1 MHTSHQALPW
11 HASLR
16 SDAAQA
22 LGRVLRN
29 ENGVCRNSQLLG
41 AVTGAV
47 SGGLGMLAGVLKS
60 SGNWPLAI
68 LASVAFTL
76 AFLGLMGLAWLRPLW
91 FSGRPAVALS
101 ALTGG
106 LAAALGMTLGL
117 SRAPVGHGLPWREQ
131 MDGLLTAARIGLPM
145 PLLLSFALLL
155 VVILTASQ
163 RREHMA
169 RELALAQSRAD
180 QEQAKREASEA
191 RLRLLQAQIQPHF
204 IFNTLA
210 AVQHWVDTGDARA
223 SPLLR
228 QLSSFLRGSAELM
241 LRPQVS
247 LAEELSLVQAYLG
260 VMQARWGERLRFSL
274 DIDAACAA
282 AAHLPPGIVLS
293 LVENALEHGI
303 APTLN
308 GAELHLQLTARPGGG
323 WRLLVEDSGVGLAEG
338 WQEGLGLGNSRA
350 RLQGFFGE
358 RAALQ
363 LSRREDGPG
372 TRVCLQ
378 LHTGDGSERTAEA
391 PIQPT

>member
-1 MHTSHQALPW
+1 MDTHPQALSW
-11 HASLR
+11 HVSLR
-16 SDAAQA
+16 RDAAQA
-22 LGRVLRN
+22 LGRILRN
-29 ENGVCRNSQLLG
+29 ENGVCQNSQFLG
-41 AVTGAV
+41 AVVGAV
-47 SGGLGMLAGVLKS
+47 FGGLGMFMGVLKTT
-60 SGNWPLAI
+60 G
-68 LASVAFTL
+68 SVL
-76 AFLGLMGLAWLRPLW
+76 LGALAWLSFTNGFL
-91 FSGRPAVALS
+91 AL
-101 ALTGG
+101 LG
-106 LAAALGMTLGL
+106 LAMLRPHWFAGNRAVGLSLASGLVAGTWGMFQGL
-117 SRAPVGHGLPWREQ
+117 SRAPVDRQLPWREQ
-131 MDGLLTAARIGLPM
+131 LDGLLAAAKIGLPF
-145 PLLLSFALLL
+145 PLLITLALLL
-155 VVILTASQ
+155 AVILTASQ
-163 RREHMA
+163 RREQMA
-169 RELALAQSRAD
+169 RELAVAQARAEH
-180 QEQAKREASEA
+180 EQAKREASEA

-247 LAEELSLVQAYLG
+247 LAEELRLVQAYLG

-282 AAHLPPGIVLS
+282 AAQLPPGIVLS

-308 GAELHLQLTARPGGG
+308 GAELLIQLTALPGGG
-323 WRLLVEDSGVGLAEG
+323 WRLLVDDSGVGLAAD

-363 LSRREDGPG
+363 LSSREDAPG

-378 LHTGDGSERTAEA
+378 LRAGDDSEGTAEA
-391 PIQPT
+391 AVEPT

>member
-1 MHTSHQALPW
+1 MPTPTAPLSW

-22 LGRVLRN
+22 LGRVIRN
-29 ENGVCRNSQLLG
+29 ENGVCRNSQFLG

-47 SGGLGMLAGVLKS
+47 FGGMGMFAGISKDGGNLLLALLAWVGFSGG
-60 SGNWPLAI
+60 
-68 LASVAFTL
+68 
-76 AFLGLMGLAWLRPLW
+76 FLGLMGLSWLRPLW
-91 FSGRPAVALS
+91 FSGRSAVIIS
-101 ALTGG
+101 SLTGL
-106 LAAALGMTLGL
+106 LAGAFGMTQGL
-117 SRAPVGHGLPWREQ
+117 RRAPVDHGLPWREQ
-131 MDGLLTAARIGLPM
+131 LDGAIAAAKIGMPM

-169 RELALAQSRAD
+169 RELTLAQSRAE
-180 QEQAKREASEA
+180 QEQARREASEA

-210 AVQHWVDTGDARA
+210 AVQHWVDTGDPRA

-241 LRPQVS
+241 LRPEVS
-247 LAEELSLVQAYLG
+247 LAEELQLVQAYLA
-260 VMQARWGERLRFSL
+260 VMQARWGERLRYQL
-274 DIDAACAA
+274 DIDPASAASAS
-282 AAHLPPGIVLS
+282 LPPGIVLS

-303 APTLN
+303 APTLD
-308 GAELHLQLTARPGGG
+308 GAELRIGLAALPAGG
-323 WRLLVEDSGVGLAEG
+323 WRLLIEDSGVGLAEG

-358 RAALQ
+358 RASLQ
-363 LSRREDGPG
+363 LQARDEGG
-372 TRVCLQ
+372 CAAVVRV
-378 LHTGDGSERTAEA
+378 
-391 PIQPT
+391 QPA